1 MAVTMI
7 IMTIIQSSRNGH
19 KQTVLNP
26 YCLKTF
32 PQLLA
37 LGSIPLAF
45 REPAIPLRKS
55 LFQQL

>member
-19 KQTVLNP
+19 KQAVLNP
-26 YCLKTF
+26 HCLKTLSR
-32 PQLLA
+32 LLA
-37 LGSIPLAF
+37 LVSIPLAF
-45 REPAIPLRKS
+45 RDPAIPLRKF